1 MKYAIIG
8 TGAIGGYYGGKL
20 ANAGFDVHFLLHS
33 DYDYVRQHGIQ
44 VNSCNGDFHL
54 DAPNIY
60 NNVEEMPKVDV
71 VIVALK
77 STNNHLLRQMLGP
90 LLNPGTLVL
99 MIQNGIGIEPDVE
112 KLFPDVWLAAGLAF
126 ICSNKTKP
134 GIVDHLFYGNIN
146 IGNYSAP
153 KPVIDTL
160 IADFDKAG
168 VKAFDVD
175 YLEARWKKAVWNMP
189 FNGMSVVLN
198 AQTDQLLAD
207 ASTRTLIKAQMMEVV
222 MAANALG
229 VENIDEAFADKMIAN
244 TDAMVPY
251 SPSMKLDHDYHRP
264 MEVYYLYTRPIQ
276 EAASAGVDM
285 PLLKDLE
292 QKLLKII
299 GG

>member
-77 STNNHLLRQMLGP
+77 STNNHLLRQLLAP

-112 KLFPDVWLAAGLAF
+112 KLFPDAWLAAGLAF

-134 GIVDHLFYGNIN
+134 GVVDHLFYGNIN

>member
-77 STNNHLLRQMLGP
+77 STNNHLLRQLLVP
-90 LLNPGTLVL
+90 LLNPDTLVL

-112 KLFPDVWLAAGLAF
+112 KLFPDAWLAAGLAF

-153 KPVIDTL
+153 KPVIDAL

-175 YLEARWKKAVWNMP
+175 YLEARWKKAVWNMT

-207 ASTRTLIKAQMMEVV
+207 ASTRALIKAQMMEVV

>member
-54 DAPNIY
+54 DAPTIY
-60 NNVEEMPKVDV
+60 NNVKEMPKVDV

-77 STNNHLLRQMLGP
+77 STNNHLLRQLLAP

-112 KLFPDVWLAAGLAF
+112 KLFPDAWLAAGLAF

-207 ASTRTLIKAQMMEVV
+207 ASTRALIKAQMMEVV

>member
-77 STNNHLLRQMLGP
+77 STNNHLLRQLLVP

-112 KLFPDVWLAAGLAF
+112 KLFPDAWLAAGLAF

-160 IADFDKAG
+160 ISDFDKAG

>member
-77 STNNHLLRQMLGP
+77 STNNHLLRQLLAP

-112 KLFPDVWLAAGLAF
+112 KLFPDAWLAAGLAF

-276 EAASAGVDM
+276 EAAFAGVDM

>member
-77 STNNHLLRQMLGP
+77 STNNHLLRQLLAP

-112 KLFPDVWLAAGLAF
+112 KLFPDAWLAAGLAF

-207 ASTRTLIKAQMMEVV
+207 ASTRALIKAQMMEVV

>member
-54 DAPNIY
+54 DAPTIY

-77 STNNHLLRQMLGP
+77 STNNHLLRQLLAP

-112 KLFPDVWLAAGLAF
+112 KLFPDAWLAAGLAF

-207 ASTRTLIKAQMMEVV
+207 ASTRALIKAQMMEVV

>member
-20 ANAGFDVHFLLHS
+20 ANAGFDVHFLLHN

-54 DAPNIY
+54 DAPTIY

-77 STNNHLLRQMLGP
+77 STNNHLLRQLLAP

-112 KLFPDVWLAAGLAF
+112 KLFPDAWLAAGLAF

-207 ASTRTLIKAQMMEVV
+207 ASTRALIKAQMMEVV

>member
-77 STNNHLLRQMLGP
+77 STNNHLLRQLLAP

-112 KLFPDVWLAAGLAF
+112 KLFPDAWLAAGLAF
-126 ICSNKTKP
+126 ICSNKGKP

>member
-77 STNNHLLRQMLGP
+77 STNNHLLRQLLAP

-112 KLFPDVWLAAGLAF
+112 KLFPDAWLAAGLAF

-160 IADFDKAG
+160 ISDFDKAG

-229 VENIDEAFADKMIAN
+229 VNNIDEAFADKMIAN

>member
-77 STNNHLLRQMLGP
+77 STNNHLLRQMLAP

-112 KLFPDVWLAAGLAF
+112 KLFPDAWLAAGLAF

-207 ASTRTLIKAQMMEVV
+207 ASTRALIKAQMMEVV

>member
-77 STNNHLLRQMLGP
+77 STNNHLLRQLLSP

-112 KLFPDVWLAAGLAF
+112 KLFPDAWLAAGLAF

>member
-20 ANAGFDVHFLLHS
+20 AHAGFDVHFLLHS
-33 DYDYVRQHGIQ
+33 DFDYVSQHGLQ
-44 VNSCNGDFHL
+44 VNSCNGSFHL
-54 DAPNIY
+54 DAPHIY
-60 NNVEEMPKVDV
+60 NKVEEIPDVDT

-77 STNNHLLRQMLGP
+77 STNNHLLKQLLAP
-90 LLNPGTLVL
+90 LLRPNTLVL

-112 KLFPDVWLAAGLAF
+112 KLFPNAYLAAGLAF

-153 KPVIDTL
+153 KEIIDTL
-160 IADFDKAG
+160 IDDFDKAG
-168 VKAFDVD
+168 VKAFNVN

-189 FNGMSVVLN
+189 FNGMSVALN
-198 AQTDQLLAD
+198 AQTDQLLANP
-207 ASTRTLIKAQMMEVV
+207 STRSLIKAQMMEVV
-222 MAANALG
+222 KAANALG
-229 VENIDEAFADKMIAN
+229 VDNIDEEFADKMIAN

-251 SPSMKLDHDYHRP
+251 PPSMKLDHDFNRP
-264 MEVYYLYTRPIQ
+264 MEVYYLYTRPIA
-276 EAASAGVDM
+276 EAATAGVDM

>member
-54 DAPNIY
+54 DAPDIY

-77 STNNHLLRQMLGP
+77 STNNHLLRQLLAP

-112 KLFPDVWLAAGLAF
+112 KLFPDAWLAAGLAF

>member
-77 STNNHLLRQMLGP
+77 STNNHLLMQLLAP

-112 KLFPDVWLAAGLAF
+112 KLFPDAWLAAGLAF

-229 VENIDEAFADKMIAN
+229 VNNIDEAFADKMIAN

>member
-20 ANAGFDVHFLLHS
+20 ANAGFDVHFLQHS

-77 STNNHLLRQMLGP
+77 STNNHLLRQLLAP

-112 KLFPDVWLAAGLAF
+112 KLFPDAWLAAGLAF

>member
-77 STNNHLLRQMLGP
+77 STNNHLLRQLLAP

-112 KLFPDVWLAAGLAF
+112 KLFPDAWLAAGLAF

-160 IADFDKAG
+160 ISDFDKAG

-207 ASTRTLIKAQMMEVV
+207 ASTRALIKAQMMEVV

>member
-77 STNNHLLRQMLGP
+77 STNNHLLRQLLAP

-99 MIQNGIGIEPDVE
+99 MIQNGIGIEPYVE
-112 KLFPDVWLAAGLAF
+112 KLFPDAWLAAGLAF

>member
-54 DAPNIY
+54 DAPTIY

-77 STNNHLLRQMLGP
+77 STNNHLLRQLLAP

-112 KLFPDVWLAAGLAF
+112 KLFPDAWLAAGLAF

-251 SPSMKLDHDYHRP
+251 SPSMKLDHDYHRH

>member
-77 STNNHLLRQMLGP
+77 STNNHLLRQLLAP

-112 KLFPDVWLAAGLAF
+112 KLFPDAWLAAGLAF
-126 ICSNKTKP
+126 ICSNKTRP
-134 GIVDHLFYGNIN
+134 GIVDHLFYVNIN

-207 ASTRTLIKAQMMEVV
+207 ASTRALIKAQMMEVV

>member
-77 STNNHLLRQMLGP
+77 STNNHLLRQLLAP

-112 KLFPDVWLAAGLAF
+112 KLFPDAWLAAGLAF

-160 IADFDKAG
+160 ISDFDKAG

>member
-77 STNNHLLRQMLGP
+77 STNNHLLRQLLAP
-90 LLNPGTLVL
+90 LLNPDTLVL

-112 KLFPDVWLAAGLAF
+112 KLFPDAWLAAGLAF

-134 GIVDHLFYGNIN
+134 GVVDHLFYGNIN

>member
-77 STNNHLLRQMLGP
+77 STNNHLLRQLLAP

-112 KLFPDVWLAAGLAF
+112 KLFPDAWLAAGLAF

-153 KPVIDTL
+153 KPVIDAL

-207 ASTRTLIKAQMMEVV
+207 ASTRALIKAQMMEVV

>member
-33 DYDYVRQHGIQ
+33 DYDYVCQHGIQ

-54 DAPNIY
+54 DAPTIY

-77 STNNHLLRQMLGP
+77 STNNHLLRQLLAP
-90 LLNPGTLVL
+90 LLNPDTLVL

-112 KLFPDVWLAAGLAF
+112 KLFPDAWLAAGLAF

-251 SPSMKLDHDYHRP
+251 SPSMKLDHDYNRP

>member
-77 STNNHLLRQMLGP
+77 STNNHLLRQLLVP
-90 LLNPGTLVL
+90 LLNPDTLVL

-112 KLFPDVWLAAGLAF
+112 KLFPDAWLAAGLAF

>member
-77 STNNHLLRQMLGP
+77 STNNHLLRQLLAP

-112 KLFPDVWLAAGLAF
+112 KLFPDAWLAAGLAF

-134 GIVDHLFYGNIN
+134 GVVDHLFYGNIN

-160 IADFDKAG
+160 ISDFDKAG

>member
-1 MKYAIIG
+1 MNYAIIG

-33 DYDYVRQHGIQ
+33 DYDYVREHGLQ
-44 VNSCNGDFHL
+44 VNSCDGDFHI
-54 DAPNIY
+54 PSPYIY
-60 NNVEEMPKVDV
+60 NKVEMMPKVDV

-77 STNNHLLRQMLGP
+77 STNNHLLAQLLPP
-90 LLNPGTLVL
+90 LLRPDTLVL

-112 KLFPDVWLAAGLAF
+112 RLFPNVYLAAGLAF
-126 ICSNKTKP
+126 ICSHKTKP
-134 GIVDHLFYGNIN
+134 GVVDHLFYGNIN

-153 KPVIDTL
+153 RPLVEQL
-160 IADFDKAG
+160 ITDFASAG
-168 VKAFDVD
+168 VRAFDVD

-189 FNGMSVVLN
+189 FNGMSVALN
-198 AQTDQLLAD
+198 AQTDQLL
-207 ASTRTLIKAQMMEVV
+207 STPELRTLIKEQMMEVV
-222 MAANALG
+222 RAANALG
-229 VENIDEAFADKMIAN
+229 VDTIDESFADKMIAN

-251 SPSMKLDHDYHRP
+251 SPSMKLDYDHHRP
-264 MEVYYLYTRPIQ
+264 MEVYYLYTRPIL

-285 PLLKDLE
+285 PLLKELE

>member
-54 DAPNIY
+54 DAPTIY

-77 STNNHLLRQMLGP
+77 STNNHLLRQLLAP

-112 KLFPDVWLAAGLAF
+112 KLFPDAWLAAGLAF

-168 VKAFDVD
+168 VKVFDVD

>member
-54 DAPNIY
+54 DAPTIY
-60 NNVEEMPKVDV
+60 NNVKEMPKVDV

-77 STNNHLLRQMLGP
+77 STNNHLLRQLLAP
-90 LLNPGTLVL
+90 LLNPDTLVL

-112 KLFPDVWLAAGLAF
+112 KLFPDAWLAAGLAF

-276 EAASAGVDM
+276 EASSAGVDM